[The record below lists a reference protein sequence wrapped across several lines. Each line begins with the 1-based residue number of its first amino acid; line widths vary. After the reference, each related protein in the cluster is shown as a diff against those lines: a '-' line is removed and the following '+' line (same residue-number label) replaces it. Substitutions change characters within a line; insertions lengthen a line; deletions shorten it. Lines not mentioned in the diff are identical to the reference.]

1 MIKGGAIDFLTFG
14 VDSSNHGTDPEI
26 FVAVASQFPA
36 DSEIY
41 PQCEQIRSSR
51 RIHNFLKKR
60 DYRFM
65 IVSRRQ
71 YESYGNHKLIAYVL
85 RDLVSAFPYFG
96 HEKYFPICI
105 YVDGE
110 MRRAERHLAK
120 KLISQKLIYPYSLIS
135 IKEVPKEKINKTNT
149 LIAIADGQAH
159 NLFRNK
165 TLDDLTQ
172 GKISSKRV
180 VLR

>member
-1 MIKGGAIDFLTFG
+1 MRRRGEINSLDFG

-26 FVAVASQFPA
+26 FVAVASKFPV
-36 DSEIY
+36 DSKIY

-65 IVSRRQ
+65 IVSRNH
-71 YESYGNHKLIAYVL
+71 YELYGNHNLLAYVL
-85 RDLVSAFPYFG
+85 RDLISAFPYFSR
-96 HEKYFPICI
+96 EKYFPICI
-105 YVDGE
+105 YMDGE
-110 MRRAERHLAK
+110 MRKAERNLAK

-135 IKEVPKEKINKTNT
+135 VKEVPKEKINKTNT

-165 TLDDLTQ
+165 TLDELTQ
-172 GKISSKRV
+172 GNLSSKRV